1 MTTHTI
7 TLSSPEPRVNVD
19 QAPTVVNVVPVDTLI
34 SYGKVFPLPA
44 SSLRPLEAVLPISE
58 LLAVTTLARRL
69 WGSDVAPLQE
79 AYSLAVSKAIKDNLA
94 APTESFVYVANLVF
108 REVLAAAT
116 EATAVYG
123 SKSAA
128 ALEGLAAVEEV
139 FQLLL
144 AFNVNWESHTGPL
157 TETTALLRKS
167 YAAEDYFAED
177 YTAEQIVTI

>member
-58 LLAVTTLARRL
+58 LLAVTTFARRL

-79 AYSLAVSKAIKDNLA
+79 AYSLAVGKAIKDNLAAPTESFVLAVGKAIKDNLA

-116 EATAVYG
+116 ESTAVYG

-128 ALEGLAAVEEV
+128 ELEGLAAVEEV
-139 FQLLL
+139 FQ
-144 AFNVNWESHTGPL
+144 
-157 TETTALLRKS
+157 LLRKS